1 MTDMQRQLAEVFA
14 QNEKLKIE
22 RDKGSEKYR
31 AKASEY
37 KNRLKVAL
45 QNMHTLAQ
53 RIAQYELQMGPEH
66 ENAGHY
72 RVGSDDMYDNQI
84 GDDEF

>member
-1 MTDMQRQLAEVFA
+1 MQEYEQQQNQRIKESGEMQRQLAEVIA

-45 QNMHTLAQ
+45 QNMHTLA
-53 RIAQYELQMGPEH
+53 
-66 ENAGHY
+66 
-72 RVGSDDMYDNQI
+72 
-84 GDDEF
+84 